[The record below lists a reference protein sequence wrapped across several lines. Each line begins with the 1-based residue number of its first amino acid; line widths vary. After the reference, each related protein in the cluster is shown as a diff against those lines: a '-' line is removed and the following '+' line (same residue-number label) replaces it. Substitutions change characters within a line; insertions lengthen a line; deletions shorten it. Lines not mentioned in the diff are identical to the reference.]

1 MEDMHS
7 GPQGPQLYL
16 LSEEGYEDLRNI
28 QAMLS
33 LMAKIAYSNDD
44 STNGNAMLV
53 IPRVDLHYSFEEL
66 RAQIGNAL
74 DRLSKE
80 NGIGSQSRMWQ

>member
-1 MEDMHS
+1 
-7 GPQGPQLYL
+7 
-16 LSEEGYEDLRNI
+16 
-28 QAMLS
+28 MLS

>member
-28 QAMLS
+28 QAMPS

-44 STNGNAMLV
+44 NMNGNAMLV
-53 IPRVDLHYSFEEL
+53 IPRVDLHYSIEEL

>member
-1 MEDMHS
+1 
-7 GPQGPQLYL
+7 
-16 LSEEGYEDLRNI
+16 
-28 QAMLS
+28 
-33 LMAKIAYSNDD
+33 
-44 STNGNAMLV
+44 MLV
-53 IPRVDLHYSFEEL
+53 IPRFDLHYSIEEL